1 MEGLIFAILRYVI
14 SHVGLV
20 FSQEITAIVLEVK
33 KSCHCLIFSLI
44 GHYLIT

>member
-1 MEGLIFAILRYVI
+1 MEGLIFGILRYVI

-20 FSQEITAIVLEVK
+20 LSQEITAIVLKVK

-44 GHYLIT
+44 GH

>member
-20 FSQEITAIVLEVK
+20 FSQEITAIVLKVK

-44 GHYLIT
+44 GH